1 MGSNMF
7 KARHITT
14 LVALSMLSLTS
25 YAGPEKIYKW
35 VDSKGETHY
44 GHTIPPEFA
53 DRDRF
58 EIDKTGR
65 IIKKTNILNAEERA
79 ASRVTEAKQQEEAE
93 KERDRTLRDKSLLNT
108 YSNVKEI
115 DLARARNLQ
124 QIDARAAVAHK
135 QLGNANDAYEVLKN
149 RADTFEKAGK
159 PIPAYLREDLN
170 DAQINAENLTKEY
183 AKLNSE
189 KSALEERYDDD
200 KARYKLLTGK

>member
-1 MGSNMF
+1 MF

-14 LVALSMLSLTS
+14 LIALSMLSLTS

-79 ASRVTEAKQQEEAE
+79 ANRVAEVKRLEEADI
-93 KERDRTLRDKSLLNT
+93 ERDRVLRDKSLLNT

-124 QIDARAAVAHK
+124 QVDARAAVAYK

>member
-1 MGSNMF
+1 MF

-14 LVALSMLSLTS
+14 LIALSMLSLTS